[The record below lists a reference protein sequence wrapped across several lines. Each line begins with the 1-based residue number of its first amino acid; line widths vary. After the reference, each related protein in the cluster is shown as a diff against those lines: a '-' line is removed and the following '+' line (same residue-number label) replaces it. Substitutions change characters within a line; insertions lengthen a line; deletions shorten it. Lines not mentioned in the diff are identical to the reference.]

1 MLSTLLYTRIACFRC
16 ITYHTQCLPEHQF
29 HCELR
34 TGQGAVLPSLHMQ
47 DHWAQTSNIR
57 HKHQHKWLQRHSS
70 INKWIALLHND
81 FITMSIE
88 RSQRKAQVCKNLNIL
103 VSTQCNDFQP
113 APDGS
118 QTSAALMEIPLDS
131 SRQLAPTILQH
142 GDSPPVLPR
151 PSPLRLE
158 KEHLLHLEIGP
169 LPCASLLARV
179 LFVLHT

>member
-1 MLSTLLYTRIACFRC
+1 
-16 ITYHTQCLPEHQF
+16 
-29 HCELR
+29 
-34 TGQGAVLPSLHMQ
+34 
-47 DHWAQTSNIR
+47 
-57 HKHQHKWLQRHSS
+57 
-70 INKWIALLHND
+70 
-81 FITMSIE
+81 MSIE